1 MPEGYIITPY
11 DGAEINELLNQ
22 VKTLQGSANFTQSL
36 LEYFAE
42 HDTTVL
48 NAAKAFTNGQL
59 TQALLDAHGY
69 TDDQIATLRTLMM
82 QYLNQ
87 KADKSTTLEGYGI
100 TDAYSKTQA
109 DGRFV
114 KNGQSQININ
124 DGDIILDTEN
134 SDGDL
139 FVKNQSGMAADVHA
153 KDFEASG
160 GHKLSNKNN
169 KPIVLTQAEYDA
181 LVTKDPNQDYYIPE
195 D

>member
-1 MPEGYIITPY
+1 
-11 DGAEINELLNQ
+11 
-22 VKTLQGSANFTQSL
+22 
-36 LEYFAE
+36 
-42 HDTTVL
+42 
-48 NAAKAFTNGQL
+48 
-59 TQALLDAHGY
+59 
-69 TDDQIATLRTLMM
+69 MM